1 MARVRA
7 GDSAAL
13 ATCKNDKSREIVKTI
28 EIDNKREFIRLGEI
42 VQ

>member
-1 MARVRA
+1 MKIKVIVTIAPN
-7 GDSAAL
+7 GQG
-13 ATCKNDKSREIVKTI
+13 KNDKSREIVKTI